1 MPKHAGAL
9 AASVSRLL
17 VLVGEQSRFRV
28 LLRLDQH
35 SGLLLRSEKCRL
47 TQILAAV
54 PDGLPGFAE
63 QHSGRSL
70 RFGL

>member
-1 MPKHAGAL
+1 MPKLAGAL
-9 AASVSRLL
+9 AASLSRSP

-35 SGLLLRSEKCRL
+35 SGLLLRSEKSRL

-54 PDGLPGFAE
+54 PGGVPRFAE
-63 QHSGRSL
+63 QHPGR
-70 RFGL
+70 